1 MAINTL
7 QQLYKKHLTLL
18 KTEIAAYT
26 KEEHIW
32 IVQGNI
38 TNSGGNLCLHLIGN
52 LKAFIGAQIGKTGYV
67 RDRTFEFSG
76 KNVPREEL
84 IQQIEETMTIVEKSL
99 ALVDEDMLQSDYPLV
114 IFKEKMTYEFFLIH
128 LVSHLTYHLGQINY
142 HRRLLDM

>member
-1 MAINTL
+1 MSINTL
-7 QQLYKKHLTLL
+7 QQLYKKHLTQL

-26 KEEHIW
+26 KEEHMW

-99 ALVDEDMLQSDYPLV
+99 SLVDEDMLQSDYPLV

>member
-26 KEEHIW
+26 KEEHMW